1 MRLMPALLSSALLA
15 TPLFVHAQAAA
26 PQERPEVTA
35 AAKAVQQKVVTWRRD
50 FHQHPELSNRE
61 QRTAQKVAEHLR
73 ALGLKPKTGIA
84 HHGVVAIIEGGKPG
98 PRVALR
104 ADMDALPVT
113 EQVDLPFASKA
124 TATFRGE
131 TVGVMH
137 ACGHDAHTGILL
149 GIADALVKM
158 KAELPGSVMLV
169 FQPSE
174 EGAPDG
180 EEGGASLMLAEG
192 LFKDFRPDAMFGLHV
207 FSTLQAGQIGV
218 RQGPLMAA
226 SDKFTIKVKGRQ
238 THGSRPWGGI
248 DPIVAAADMIGTAQT
263 IVSRRTDIAKLP
275 AVVSFGAIKGGI
287 RYNIIPDEVEL
298 VGTIRTFDEGMRQ
311 RIFADLKNVA
321 EHVSAANGATAEAS
335 VPDNDGNPVT
345 VNDPALTARMIPSL
359 QAVAGKDNVI
369 EPSLQMGAEDFSY
382 YAKEVPS
389 MFFFVGATAKGVD
402 PVTAPSNHSPKF
414 TLDESALDL
423 GLRALLQVTLD
434 YLHAPTQGA
443 ATSGALRFRF
453 APPGEGREAGVTR
466 FPRIRSA
473 ATPRTRIPRL
483 RWTD

>member
-1 MRLMPALLSSALLA
+1 MRLLPALLSSALLA
-15 TPLFVHAQAAA
+15 TPLFAHAQDVAS
-26 PQERPEVTA
+26 QERPEVAA
-35 AAKAVQQKVVTWRRD
+35 AAKAVQQKVVAWRRD
-50 FHQHPELSNRE
+50 FHQNPELSNRE
-61 QRTAQKVAEHLR
+61 QRTAAKVAEHLR
-73 ALGLKPKTGIA
+73 ALGLKPTTGIA
-84 HHGVVAIIEGGKPG
+84 HHGVVAIIQGGKPG

-113 EQVDLPFASKA
+113 EQTGLPYASRA

-158 KAELPGSVMLV
+158 KADLPGSVMLV

-180 EEGGASLMLAEG
+180 EEGGASLMIEEG
-192 LFKDFRPDAMFGLHV
+192 LFKDFKPDAMFGLHV

-248 DPIVAAADMIGTAQT
+248 DPIVAAADMVGTAQT

-321 EHVSAANGATAEAS
+321 EHVSAANGASVEAS

-359 QAVAGKDNVI
+359 QAVAGKANVI
-369 EPSLQMGAEDFSY
+369 EPPLQMGAEDFSF

-389 MFFFVGATAKGVD
+389 MFFFVGATARGID

-414 TLDESALDL
+414 TLDESSLDL

-434 YLHAPTQGA
+434 YLHGVPQAQG
-443 ATSGALRFRF
+443 
-453 APPGEGREAGVTR
+453 
-466 FPRIRSA
+466 
-473 ATPRTRIPRL
+473 
-483 RWTD
+483 

>member
-15 TPLFVHAQAAA
+15 TPLFVHAQSAA
-26 PQERPEVTA
+26 PQERPEVAA
-35 AAKAVQQKVVTWRRD
+35 AAKVVQKNVVAWRRD

-61 QRTAQKVAEHLR
+61 ERTAAKVAEHLR
-73 ALGLKPKTGIA
+73 ALGLKPKVGIA
-84 HHGVVAIIEGGKPG
+84 HHGVVAIIQGGKPG

-137 ACGHDAHTGILL
+137 ACGHDAHTSILL

-158 KAELPGSVMLV
+158 KADLPGSVMLV

-192 LFKDFRPDAMFGLHV
+192 LFKDFKPDAMFGLHV
-207 FSTLQAGQIGV
+207 FSTLPVGQIGV

-248 DPIVAAADMIGTAQT
+248 DPIVAAADVIGTAQT

-311 RIFADLKNVA
+311 KIFGDLKNVA

-335 VPDNDGNPVT
+335 VPDSDGNPVT
-345 VNDPALTARMIPSL
+345 VNDPVLTARMIPSL
-359 QAVAGKDNVI
+359 KAVAGADNVI
-369 EPSLQMGAEDFSY
+369 EPRLQMGAEDFSF

-414 TLDESALDL
+414 ALDESSLDL

-434 YLHAPTQGA
+434 YLHSPTNGTA
-443 ATSGALRFRF
+443 VADAR
-453 APPGEGREAGVTR
+453 
-466 FPRIRSA
+466 
-473 ATPRTRIPRL
+473 
-483 RWTD
+483 